1 MAISTIFNTIF
12 KSIRA
17 RQKNRKQALNR
28 IFKHSRQLEQTTS
41 FDQLNSG
48 QQIAPS
54 GVAHCSINARDR
66 DLSGAS
72 QG

>member
-1 MAISTIFNTIF
+1 MALSTIFNTIF

-28 IFKHSRQLEQTTS
+28 IFKHCRQLEQTSS

-54 GVAHCSINARDR
+54 GVAHCSINAHSQHP
-66 DLSGAS
+66 SGAS

>member
-28 IFKHSRQLEQTTS
+28 IFKHCRQLEQTSS

-48 QQIAPS
+48 QQTAAS
-54 GVAHCSINARDR
+54 GVSHCSINAHSQHP
-66 DLSGAS
+66 SGAS